1 MESNHFIDRH
11 KEVPKAKSLVCD
23 LKPEQIEEIRRE
35 ALRFKK
41 VAGWIAPRI
50 LTGHPV
56 AHAHADK
63 SRAVNFS
70 TATRLVTVS
79 EGFRAFLLYRYP
91 LSWIHS
97 TLDNLQRALTGKQAT
112 KPFRRSKWQKIV
124 AENSLIPIIPIDVS
138 GIVAFPYIPNW
149 NLRDILHHRIVD
161 LSSGEVYDILNRV
174 CQKLNHYHEQGKAWG
189 ETDVQNI
196 IVTDDGT
203 NESIL
208 CDSEV
213 RYYPWVPLERRK
225 ASDWFDFIF
234 SACGSIEHPDISC
247 GQLAFNLLA
256 KITDSRTKELLMGQ
270 CKSGKALLGTRSF
283 WRATSSRLGCSRE
296 RYEAIRK
303 AIMGA

>member
-1 MESNHFIDRH
+1 VH
-11 KEVPKAKSLVCD
+11 KEVAEAKSLVRD
-23 LKPEQIEEIRRE
+23 LKPEQIQEIRRE

-41 VAGWIAPRI
+41 EACWIGPRI

-56 AHAHADK
+56 AHAHPDK

-79 EGFRAFLLYRYP
+79 GGFRAFLLYRYP

-97 TLDNLQRALTGKQAT
+97 TFDNLQRALTGKQAF
-112 KPFRRSKWQKIV
+112 KPFRRSRWQKMV
-124 AENSLIPIIPIDVS
+124 AENSFIPIIPIEVP

-149 NLRDILHHRIVD
+149 NLRDILHHRIATFTASQVQ
-161 LSSGEVYDILNRV
+161 EILNRI
-174 CQKLNHYHEQGKAWG
+174 CRKLNQYHEKGKAWG

-196 IVTDDGT
+196 IVTDDKTG
-203 NESIL
+203 EPIL

-225 ASDWFDFIF
+225 TSDWFDFIF
-234 SACGSIEHPDISC
+234 SVCGSIEHPDISC
-247 GQLAFNLLA
+247 GQLALNLLA
-256 KITDSRTKELLMGQ
+256 KITDACTKELLIGQ
-270 CKSGKALLGTRSF
+270 CKSGRVFFSPRSF

-296 RYEAIRK
+296 RYEVIRK
-303 AIMGA
+303 AIVGG